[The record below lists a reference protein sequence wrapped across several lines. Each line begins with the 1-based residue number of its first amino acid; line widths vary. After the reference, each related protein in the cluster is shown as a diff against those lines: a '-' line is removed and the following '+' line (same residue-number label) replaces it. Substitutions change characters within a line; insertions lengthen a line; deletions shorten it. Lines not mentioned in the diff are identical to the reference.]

1 MDYLYFL
8 QNLREGALSF
18 LNPILLCIS
27 EAGLV
32 IAVFAGF
39 IIYWAFDK
47 QSGKKIIC
55 GFALSTAFS
64 NFIKDIFCIS
74 RPWISDARLHV
85 DPIASKTATGYS
97 FPSGHSTTAASVFGG
112 IAFWKRARKLIAV
125 LFWLLVIVILFAR
138 NWLGCHTL
146 LDVSAGFAIG
156 TCFMLLS
163 FFLLDKIEAS
173 FKAEL
178 IFFGAG
184 ILFCAGAIYF
194 LLTKSYPVILDAEG
208 KLLVDVVSMKAE
220 GVKNIANFAGFLIG
234 WFLERRFVNFEIPE
248 TKGKKVLATVLGFL
262 TAALLYKVICPLSLK
277 SVDVIVRGFI
287 THFVLFFWGIF
298 GFPAVLR
305 LFKKS
310 SKKII

>member
-8 QNLREGALSF
+8 QNLREEAWSF

-97 FPSGHSTTAASVFGG
+97 FPSGHYNCGKRFWRYCILEKSEKTYRGTFLAACYRHSFC
-112 IAFWKRARKLIAV
+112 KKLA
-125 LFWLLVIVILFAR
+125 W
-138 NWLGCHTL
+138 
-146 LDVSAGFAIG
+146 
-156 TCFMLLS
+156 M
-163 FFLLDKIEAS
+163 
-173 FKAEL
+173 
-178 IFFGAG
+178 
-184 ILFCAGAIYF
+184 
-194 LLTKSYPVILDAEG
+194 SY
-208 KLLVDVVSMKAE
+208 
-220 GVKNIANFAGFLIG
+220 
-234 WFLERRFVNFEIPE
+234 
-248 TKGKKVLATVLGFL
+248 
-262 TAALLYKVICPLSLK
+262 AA
-277 SVDVIVRGFI
+277 
-287 THFVLFFWGIF
+287 
-298 GFPAVLR
+298 
-305 LFKKS
+305 
-310 SKKII
+310 